1 MQRNALL
8 FVLPLLVTAVLP
20 VAQNPAATQQTAQN
34 EAVTAS
40 IDKIRQAKARNFWS
54 RASVLKEKGSSNRKL
69 VQMALDDSSPKVQI
83 AAAYALYKITDDT
96 DTSDDESTSK
106 KKDALGTLISIAK
119 NNNASVRKLA
129 GDAIWHLSRND
140 EFLVEV
146 PDADT
151 TLRALLAESSSP
163 SVKLSLAR
171 ALVGVKGFSLKARE
185 ALIELLE
192 GNSDGIRFNAA
203 VALARM
209 DASQEARPVLE
220 SFTDEPTD
228 RGMLAQ
234 TLLQKLNLSRNLQ
247 LQKSSSSTKYPVLD
261 EIFNKINEHYV
272 DADKVDRK
280 KLVEGAAKG
289 ITKQLDPFSTYLN
302 KEKLE
307 SLKEGL
313 DRSYGGIGAVVSM
326 RDGYLTIE
334 RPIYSGPAY
343 EAGLRTNDQIIKVEG
358 KSTYEEELQ
367 SIVKKLKGEPGTEVT
382 FSVMR
387 RGWTEPKEFTIE
399 RGQIDT
405 KTAKHRM
412 LPGQI
417 GYIQIISFGE
427 NTDTEVRKAIQQLKS
442 EGMKGLIVD
451 VRNNSGGYLPTAI
464 HITDYFLKPEDEN
477 GNKNLILSVRGKGR
491 DRSFFAERPQVYSG
505 PLSVL
510 VNNGSASAS
519 EIFSGTLQDHSRASV
534 IGQRTVGKGSV
545 QQLLPLDSTDGAAI
559 KLTQA
564 KYYLPSG
571 RTPHRSNWDQDEVS
585 MDDNSEGGIK
595 PTVTIKPE
603 EDSYWFAY
611 ASEQLL
617 ETGRIDD
624 YISSKR
630 DSHLE
635 TFKKLARYDGNSWK
649 KYPGFDKFFS
659 SLDTKLNRD
668 RVRRLLRNELRRKI
682 GDIRGQAFIVDY
694 QSDIQVRRAILDLL
708 NKRGASPDQYT
719 PYAGLQK
726 EIDTHLEE
734 QENRIETK

>member
-1 MQRNALL
+1 MRRNTLL
-8 FVLPLLVTAVLP
+8 FLLPLLVTAAVP
-20 VAQNPAATQQTAQN
+20 VVQHSAPAQSSPETDT
-34 EAVTAS
+34 VTAS
-40 IDKIRQAKARNFWS
+40 LDRIRQAKIRNFWS
-54 RASVLKEKGSSNRKL
+54 RASTLKRKGSSNRQL
-69 VQMALDDSSPKVQI
+69 IQMALDDSSPKVRI
-83 AAAYALYKITDDT
+83 AAAYAQYKLSDGTDE
-96 DTSDDESTSK
+96 SDEESTSK
-106 KKDALGTLISIAK
+106 KKEALGTLISIAK
-119 NNNASVRKLA
+119 QSDSSVRRLA

-146 PDADT
+146 PDANT

-171 ALVGVKGFSLKARE
+171 ALIGVKGFSLKARE
-185 ALIELLE
+185 ALVELLD
-192 GNSDGIRFNAA
+192 GTSDHIRFHAA

-209 DASQEARPVLE
+209 DASKEARPVLE
-220 SFTDEPTD
+220 SFTDDPTE

-247 LQKSSSSTKYPVLD
+247 LQKSNSSTKYPVIA
-261 EIFNKINEHYV
+261 EIFSKIDENYV
-272 DADKVDRK
+272 DADKIDRN
-280 KLVEGAAKG
+280 KLIEGAAKG

-358 KSTYEEELQ
+358 DSTYEEELQ
-367 SIVKKLKGEPGTEVT
+367 TIVKKLKGEPGTKVT

-412 LPGQI
+412 LPGKI

-427 NTDTEVRKAIQQLKS
+427 KTDSEVRNAIQELKKQ
-442 EGMKGLIVD
+442 GMKGLIVD

-464 HITDYFLKPEDEN
+464 HITDFFLKPEDEN

-491 DRSFFAERPQVYSG
+491 DRSFFAERPQEYSG

-519 EIFSGTLQDHSRASV
+519 EIFSGTLQDHKRATV
-534 IGQRTVGKGSV
+534 IGQRTFGKGSV

-571 RTPHRSNWDQDEVS
+571 RTPHRSNWEQDEVS

-595 PTVTIKPE
+595 PTVTIKPKE
-603 EDSYWFAY
+603 ESYWFSY

-617 ETGRIDD
+617 ETGKIDE
-624 YISSKR
+624 YISKKR
-630 DSHLE
+630 ERYLE
-635 TFKKLARYDGNSWK
+635 TFKQLAQYDENSST
-649 KYPGFDKFFS
+649 KYPGFDEFYT
-659 SLDTKLNRD
+659 SLDTKLNKD

-682 GDIRGQAFIVDY
+682 GDIRGKAFIVDY
-694 QSDIQVRRAILDLL
+694 QSDIQLRRAVLDIF
-708 NKRGASPDQYT
+708 NKRGVSPGQFA
-719 PYAGLQK
+719 PYKGLEE
-726 EIDTHLEE
+726 EINAHLEE